1 MGFICEEMAITRD
14 HLVAQA
20 GDNNEE
26 ALEAIPAPSFT
37 GSAFGLGYTSSIH
50 IDKDLETA
58 DGMALSLLVIS
69 SISHP

>member
-20 GDNNEE
+20 GDNEVP
-26 ALEAIPAPSFT
+26 IPSPSFT
-37 GSAFGLGYTSSIH
+37 GCALGLGYMSSIH

-69 SISHP
+69 LISHP